1 MTGRPS
7 CTVEGDGDGDDA
19 DDGKPS
25 TQCDGGLMVGVGS
38 DRSTT
43 SWHRDIMDWID
54 PDSDMKR

>member
-1 MTGRPS
+1 
-7 CTVEGDGDGDDA
+7 VEGDGDGDDA

-25 TQCDGGLMVGVGS
+25 TQCGGLLMVGVGG

-43 SWHRDIMDWID
+43 SWRRNIIGWID

>member
-1 MTGRPS
+1 
-7 CTVEGDGDGDDA
+7 VQDDGDGDDA